1 MEMST
6 NFEIERIEL
15 RDCCCCTWKCTTKA
29 CNLLGVLCL
38 IAGILLPTCLHKEM
52 SPNHGWA
59 LVLTLWLIGIAALFS
74 GLFITECFIK
84 PREQRDRAVREE
96 ESTEAGSSQTIRQ
109 QMFRRNQRSGTL
121 TARQAA
127 DLHRTHLQRLA
138 AQQLLAS
145 QNRRDTRSVWPFSR
159 HQSTERIMRINEARL
174 SSLSSSQRL
183 NHTNNHRD
191 RTRQALTRTQRRGNG
206 SLRSHMFVGNNED
219 EYSRTILRE
228 STPQPLPYNDIHDW
242 PVDVQQDDDIDNCS
256 SSSPRS
262 LLLLSNSGN
271 FEMGST
277 MRDPSSQSVGDLMGT
292 YLLQQE
298 RQAQRRG
305 DFRAQRTR
313 PLSAISE
320 EQTRH
325 RGMDLQDR
333 HDRSQAQPPSY
344 DTAISLGSIRPHQS
358 DDEPIELK
366 PSYSPPPAYES
377 IIERA

>member
-1 MEMST
+1 MTPKTIAPTEMEMST

-145 QNRRDTRSVWPFSR
+145 QNRRDTGSVWPFSR

-191 RTRQALTRTQRRGNG
+191 RPRQALTRTQRRWF
-206 SLRSHMFVGNNED
+206 LAV
-219 EYSRTILRE
+219 T
-228 STPQPLPYNDIHDW
+228 
-242 PVDVQQDDDIDNCS
+242 DVCWQQ
-256 SSSPRS
+256 
-262 LLLLSNSGN
+262 
-271 FEMGST
+271 
-277 MRDPSSQSVGDLMGT
+277 
-292 YLLQQE
+292 
-298 RQAQRRG
+298 
-305 DFRAQRTR
+305 
-313 PLSAISE
+313 
-320 EQTRH
+320 
-325 RGMDLQDR
+325 
-333 HDRSQAQPPSY
+333 
-344 DTAISLGSIRPHQS
+344 
-358 DDEPIELK
+358 
-366 PSYSPPPAYES
+366 
-377 IIERA
+377 